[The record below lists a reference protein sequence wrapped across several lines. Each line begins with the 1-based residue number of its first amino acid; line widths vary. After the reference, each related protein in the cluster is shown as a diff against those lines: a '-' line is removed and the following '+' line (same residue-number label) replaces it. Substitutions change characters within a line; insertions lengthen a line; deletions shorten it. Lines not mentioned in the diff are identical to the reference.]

1 MKRILLPSDFSD
13 NAWSAAV
20 YALKLYAKHE
30 CTFYFLNSYE
40 TEFSTMSN
48 MSNRLLKILKDDAMK
63 ELLELKRMARIAN
76 ANENHSFEIILSSE
90 NLVDAINRTI
100 KTHNINMV
108 VMGTKGASKVK
119 EIFFGSNTVKVV
131 KKIRNSP
138 ILIVPDEFNFVEPTQ
153 IGFPTDYHRLFGD
166 KVLNPLKKIS
176 ALFNSKIR
184 ILHIEEENEL
194 SDKQKLNI
202 ERLDENLSNF
212 EHTFHWMPDYNKMT
226 TVIQD
231 FIEELDIDI
240 LAMVS
245 NRHSF
250 IEKIINEPVVKK
262 IGFHPKIPFLV
273 IPE

>member
-1 MKRILLPSDFSD
+1 MKKVLLPTDFSD
-13 NAWSAAV
+13 NAWSAIV
-20 YALKLYAKHE
+20 YAIKLYAKNE
-30 CTFYFLNSYE
+30 CTFYIINACNIEVSKM
-40 TEFSTMSN
+40 SIMSN
-48 MSNRLLKILKDDAMK
+48 KLLNIMKEDAMK
-63 ELLELKRMARIAN
+63 ELLELKRMARIAD

-100 KTHNINMV
+100 KTHNIDMV
-108 VMGTKGASKVK
+108 VMGTKGASKAK
-119 EIFFGSNTVKVV
+119 EIFFGSNTVKVI
-131 KKIRNSP
+131 KKIKNCP
-138 ILIVPDEFNFVEPTQ
+138 ILIVPDEFNFVKPRQ
-153 IGFPTDYHRLFGD
+153 IAFPTDYDRLYGD

-176 ALFNSKIR
+176 TLYNSKIR

-194 SDKQKLNI
+194 SDKQKFNI

-240 LAMVS
+240 LAMAS
-245 NRHSF
+245 HRHSL
-250 IEKIINEPVVKK
+250 IENIINEPIVKK
-262 IGFHPKIPFLV
+262 IGFHPVIPFLV

>member
-1 MKRILLPSDFSD
+1 MKKVLLPTDFSD
-13 NAWSAAV
+13 NAWSAIV
-20 YALKLYAKHE
+20 YAIKLYAKNE
-30 CTFYFLNSYE
+30 CTFYIINVCNIEVSKM
-40 TEFSTMSN
+40 SIMSN
-48 MSNRLLKILKDDAMK
+48 KLLNIMKDDAMK
-63 ELLELKRMARIAN
+63 ELLELKRMARIAD

-100 KTHNINMV
+100 KTHNIDMV
-108 VMGTKGASKVK
+108 VMGTKGASKAK
-119 EIFFGSNTVKVV
+119 EIFFGSNTVKVI
-131 KKIRNSP
+131 KKIKNCP
-138 ILIVPDEFNFVEPTQ
+138 ILIIPDEFNFVKPRQ
-153 IGFPTDYHRLFGD
+153 IAFPTDYDRLYGD

-176 ALFNSKIR
+176 TLYNSKIR

-194 SDKQKLNI
+194 SDKQKFNI

-240 LAMVS
+240 LAMAKH
-245 NRHSF
+245 RHSL
-250 IEKIINEPVVKK
+250 IENIINEPIVKK
-262 IGFHPKIPFLV
+262 IGFHPVIPFLV